1 MNVNEES
8 APARSLMPR
17 MKLLIAFLR
26 QRSLFILA
34 TLGILA
40 AVRLWIL
47 PLGNSFRLD
56 ETLVVSIAKNRIADV
71 GAAAYQAPSQSIL
84 FCYVQWVMLQ
94 FAGVN
99 EVLTRLPSVLG
110 AAGSAYVLY
119 RHGAEIVKSGARP

>member
-1 MNVNEES
+1 
-8 APARSLMPR
+8 
-17 MKLLIAFLR
+17 MKLPIVFLR

-34 TLGILA
+34 TLGLLA

-47 PLGNSFRLD
+47 PLGNSFWLD
-56 ETLVVSIAKNRIADV
+56 ESLVVSIAKNRIADV

-99 EVLTRLPSVLG
+99 EILMRLPSVLG

-119 RHGAEIVKSGARP
+119 RIGAEFVNAKPA